1 MNGPWN
7 SQMRTIHTNTR
18 KHRNC
23 RWLRRC
29 ERGGGGWGWVIMY
42 KVVVQSSPRLPCT
55 TGGSV
60 RTKYRP
66 CLFSGFPKVGTR
78 SLLSSSAVKKLTHL
92 AEHPPTAAP
101 TPTHRHTHTLGKS
114 PHSPQDLGRPLFPG
128 QLSRFLL

>member
-101 TPTHRHTHTLGKS
+101 TPTHRHIRKESTLTSGF
-114 PHSPQDLGRPLFPG
+114 GETPLPWTTFTV
-128 QLSRFLL
+128 SVVA